1 MSSTSL
7 DKLFGSRIRVKLLKF
22 LFRNYPGNFSA
33 QELSKR
39 IQEPSEGIKRELK
52 ALSELG
58 LINKN
63 RKVDYFLDSE
73 FEFFNELKGLI
84 LKSSPAEKDK
94 MVKKILGLGKVKLA
108 VTSGI
113 FLAENAGSDFYDTVA
128 DLFIVGDDIS
138 KNKLR
143 TFLTALEAEVG
154 KEIKFTLM
162 DKDEFQY
169 RHGMFDR
176 FIRVLLEGSHEKII
190 NKLGL

>member
-1 MSSTSL
+1 MKKKHSSRKKAKKVVRIDRMTYSL
-7 DKLFGSRIRVKLLKF
+7 NPR
-22 LFRNYPGNFSA
+22 
-33 QELSKR
+33 
-39 IQEPSEGIKRELK
+39 
-52 ALSELG
+52 
-58 LINKN
+58 
-63 RKVDYFLDSE
+63 
-73 FEFFNELKGLI
+73 FEFFGELRSLI

-94 MVKKILGLGKVKLA
+94 MIKKILGLGKVKLA

-113 FLAENAGSDFYDTVA
+113 FMAENNGLDLYDTAA

-143 TFLTALEAEVG
+143 AFLAALEAEVG

-169 RHGMFDR
+169 RYGMFDR
-176 FIRVLLEGSHEKII
+176 FIRVLLEGPYEKII